1 MYELRE
7 IGLAAVTG
15 EIQMNDALYEG
26 LVEIKMGGTKQVVA
40 KKVRASS
47 SHEAR
52 GILESMYGKVMGAP
66 RWAGK

>member
-1 MYELRE
+1 
-7 IGLAAVTG
+7 
-15 EIQMNDALYEG
+15 MNDALYEG